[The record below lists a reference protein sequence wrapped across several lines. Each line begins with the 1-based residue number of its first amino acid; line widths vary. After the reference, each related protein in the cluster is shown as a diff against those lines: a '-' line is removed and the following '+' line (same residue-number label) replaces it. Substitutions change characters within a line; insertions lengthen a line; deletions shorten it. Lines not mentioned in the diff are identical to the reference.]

1 MKIEISKAQNPV
13 ACLFA
18 QAPSEVAEAEAL
30 KVAFADELAA
40 FMKQNGVSKAELA
53 RRMGIQPSRV
63 TSMLSGTS
71 NFTIDT
77 MVRAARAVGACLHQK
92 LLPAGKKVR
101 WQAWHESEVH
111 PTFLAT
117 TRVAIQ
123 ARTTFDLSELSYE
136 DDRTAA

>member
-13 ACLFA
+13 ASLFA

-40 FMKQNGVSKAELA
+40 FMKQNGVSKTELA

-77 MVRAARAVGACLHQK
+77 MVRAARAVGASLHQK

-101 WQAWHESEVH
+101 WQTWNESEVH
-111 PTFLAT
+111 PKFRPAT
-117 TRVAIQ
+117 GAKPTPPATRRKAK
-123 ARTTFDLSELSYE
+123 
-136 DDRTAA
+136 